1 MPHCV
6 RMSHALVYYCMHEIV
21 LYVYVCV
28 CVCMG
33 VSWYIACVVYVYMCL
48 NSVHTIPNATNF
60 MGCAYVCMYV
70 PYVPCVRSSAP
81 FQACRFRYDSFCVQG
96 VNTWMS
102 HVTEQFA
109 IDTFEDH
116 CQRRV
121 I

>member
-1 MPHCV
+1 
-6 RMSHALVYYCMHEIV
+6 
-21 LYVYVCV
+21 
-28 CVCMG
+28 MG

-116 CQRRV
+116 CRRRV